1 VAEGLAERG
10 PVGVTAERTV
20 EAPKAEKEGPA
31 HRRRFL
37 LAYLV
42 LGLLA
47 GAAVAG
53 GFALFSG
60 AERVAGQDWSE
71 WQPSG
76 EESTYRDQ
84 IAAYVGRRYRM
95 PSGNQLVGIVAGP
108 PVVQDV
114 TVRAVAIQQPNAT
127 SDEDIEVIPAEG
139 SLMYVLCGLGTG
151 CSIREGEPTQERHRL
166 LRREALEL
174 SLYTFRYVDGID
186 SVIALLPPPPDT
198 ESNPDA
204 SQNAT
209 ALFFEKRDFGNEL
222 DRPLAET
229 LARTNAPAVTVT
241 LNPVESIRIDRLT
254 RPHLFSYQFQQLQE
268 GSAVIVLAPIR
279 ATS

>member
-1 VAEGLAERG
+1 VAEDLAERG
-10 PVGVTAERTV
+10 PVAVTAEPIAD
-20 EAPKAEKEGPA
+20 APTERKRSSV
-31 HRRRFL
+31 HHRRFL
-37 LAYLV
+37 VAYLI

-47 GAAVAG
+47 GAGAAG
-53 GFALFSG
+53 AFVLMG
-60 AERVAGQDWSE
+60 AERMPGRDWSE
-71 WQPSG
+71 WRPSG

-84 IAAYVGRRYRM
+84 IATYVGRRHRL

-127 SDEDIEVIPAEG
+127 SDEDIEILSAED
-139 SLMYVLCGLGTG
+139 SLMYVLCGLGEG

-186 SVIALLPPPPDT
+186 SVIALLPPPANT
-198 ESNPDA
+198 ESNPNA

-209 ALFFEKRDFGNEL
+209 ALFFEKRDFENEL
-222 DRPLAET
+222 DRPLAQT
-229 LARTNAPAVTVT
+229 LARTDAPAVTVT
-241 LNPVESIRIDRLT
+241 ISPVESIRIDRLT
-254 RPHLFSYQFQQLQE
+254 RPHLFTYQFQQLQE

-279 ATS
+279 ATN